1 MKQIEITTRVLDS
14 LNEVS
19 NKLIKL
25 GFKKIR
31 TSIIDDIYMCQNI
44 MGIEKDSISE
54 YLKKSVLIRY
64 LDTGEKIFKKLT
76 YKNKVFDA
84 KGLTVS
90 EEKINVEINDINKA
104 KSLFLALNFSELVRV
119 KYDCIVYER
128 NGLELAFQ
136 EVDGLGLLLEYENV
150 NDFEGISLDKI
161 TETKN
166 LMLQEI
172 KNLGINTTN
181 EIDVKKAYELI
192 EKRLVK

>member
-1 MKQIEITTRVLDS
+1 MKQIEITTRVLDN

-31 TSIIDDIYMCQNI
+31 TSIIDDMYMCQNI

-76 YKNKVFDA
+76 YKNKVFNA
-84 KGLTVS
+84 NGMTIS
-90 EEKINVEINDINKA
+90 EEKINVDINDTNKA

-119 KYDCIVYER
+119 KYECIVYER

-150 NDFEGISLDKI
+150 NDFEGVSLDKI

-166 LMLQEI
+166 QMLQEI
-172 KNLGINTTN
+172 KNLGIKTTD

>member
-31 TSIIDDIYMCQNI
+31 TSFIDDIYMCQNI

-76 YKNKVFDA
+76 YKNKIFNA
-84 KGLTVS
+84 NGMTIS
-90 EEKINVEINDINKA
+90 EEKINVDINDINKA
-104 KSLFLALNFSELVRV
+104 ESLFLALNFSELVRV
-119 KYDCIVYER
+119 KYECIVYER

-172 KNLGINTTN
+172 KNLGIKTTD

>member
-1 MKQIEITTRVLDS
+1 MKQIEITTRVLET

-31 TSIIDDIYMCQNI
+31 TSIIDDIYMCQNTI
-44 MGIEKDSISE
+44 GIEKDNIPE

-64 LDTGEKIFKKLT
+64 LDTGERIFKKLT
-76 YKNKVFDA
+76 YKNKVFNSN
-84 KGLTVS
+84 GMTVS
-90 EEKINVEINDINKA
+90 EEKINVDINDVNKA

-119 KYDCIVYER
+119 KYECIVYEK

-166 LMLQEI
+166 IMLQEI
-172 KNLGINTTN
+172 RNLGIKTTD
-181 EIDVKKAYELI
+181 EIDVKKAYELL

>member
-44 MGIEKDSISE
+44 MSIEKDSISE

-76 YKNKVFDA
+76 YKNKVFNA
-84 KGLTVS
+84 NGMTIS
-90 EEKINVEINDINKA
+90 EEKINVDINDINKA
-104 KSLFLALNFSELVRV
+104 KSLFLALNFSELIRV
-119 KYDCIVYER
+119 KYECIVYER

-150 NDFEGISLDKI
+150 NDFEGIGLDKI

-166 LMLQEI
+166 LMLREI
-172 KNLGINTTN
+172 KNLGVKTTD

-192 EKRLVK
+192 EKRLGK